1 MKKFF
6 ATILAASMMFAGI
19 NASAQILVGAGYIN
33 SELSGQY
40 NGNKVDPEN
49 SNGFYAGASFNLP
62 LSGDFGI
69 APGAYFSL
77 ITKTSAGG
85 GSVLGVSYSG
95 KSTFTEM
102 ALNIPVLAN
111 YTYALNNDTKFFA
124 YAGPTFQLGLQSQT
138 ASEGNIAGV
147 GGSGISDHYA
157 DGDYNKFNLYLGGG
171 FGAQI
176 AKFLIVLGYD
186 YGILN
191 VYAGDTD
198 NTAYHRANLHMGVG
212 YAF

>member
-77 ITKTSAGG
+77 ITNTQSGG
-85 GSVLGVSYSG
+85 GSLFGVSYSG

-102 ALNIPVLAN
+102 ALNVPVMAN
-111 YTYALNNDTKFFA
+111 YTYALNHDTKFFA
-124 YAGPTFQLGLQSQT
+124 YAGPTFQLGLQSKT
-138 ASEGNIAGV
+138 DYAG
-147 GGSGISDHYA
+147 GIGSAGLSGTGDHYA

-191 VYAGDTD
+191 IYAGNTD
-198 NTAYHRANLHMGVG
+198 NTFYHRANLHMGVG